1 MDEIEKYSIIGT
13 GTFGTVIHPGILC
26 SEMSNDKE
34 HYVSKIL
41 PITQGQKEI
50 ASLNSLPEELD
61 GILYFKENSYCIIDE
76 TNKQILEKLGINS
89 KDRACVNMVYLPGL
103 ELNDYLEQY
112 KTEENQTN
120 EWHDKYEMRDE
131 IPEIPREVILE
142 LLMKLSKFYPKVIS
156 LNKVPYYHNDISA
169 TNIMYSRNEM
179 YLIDFGRSSNK
190 PNSPNF
196 DIFGVIDVFNTIL
209 LCIPY
214 MTNNEDL
221 KLIYKSY
228 NDELDAYNKIRPR
241 QKPEE
246 MFEFKKTL
254 FETKLNEFIKIQNPS
269 INETNET
276 NETNEIIGGR
286 KTKRRKTKRRKP
298 KRKRNTKKHS

>member
-13 GTFGTVIHPGILC
+13 GTFGTVIHPAILC
-26 SEMSNDKE
+26 SEMSNDEK

-41 PITQGQKEI
+41 PIKQAEKEI
-50 ASLNSLPEELD
+50 TLLNKMPKELD
-61 GILYFKENSYCIIDE
+61 GILYFTENSYCIVDE
-76 TNKQILEKLGINS
+76 KNKQMLEKLGINS

-120 EWHDKYEMRDE
+120 QWHDKYEMRDE

-156 LNKVPYYHNDISA
+156 LNNDYHYYHNDIS
-169 TNIMYSRNEM
+169 TGNIMYSRNEY

-190 PNSPNF
+190 PNAPNF
-196 DIFGVIDVFNTIL
+196 DILTVIDVFNTIL
-209 LCIPY
+209 SSIQY

-228 NDELDAYNKIRPR
+228 NNELDAFNKIRPR

-246 MFEFKKTL
+246 IFEFKKTL
-254 FETKLNEFIKIQNPS
+254 FEKTLNEFIKIQNPS
-269 INETNET
+269 INEMS
-276 NETNEIIGGR
+276 GGKKNKTKKN
-286 KTKRRKTKRRKP
+286 KTKRKRHK
-298 KRKRNTKKHS
+298 KRHTKKHR

>member
-26 SEMSNDKE
+26 SQMSNDEK

-41 PITQGQKEI
+41 PIKQAEKEI
-50 ASLNSLPEELD
+50 TLLNKMPKELD
-61 GILYFKENSYCIIDE
+61 GILYFTENSYCIVDE
-76 TNKQILEKLGINS
+76 KNKQMLEKLGINS

-120 EWHDKYEMRDE
+120 QWHDKYEMRDE

-156 LNKVPYYHNDISA
+156 LNNDYHYYHNDIS
-169 TNIMYSRNEM
+169 TGNIMYSRNEY

-190 PNSPNF
+190 PNAPNF
-196 DIFGVIDVFNTIL
+196 DILTVIDVFNTIL
-209 LCIPY
+209 SSIQY

-221 KLIYKSY
+221 KLIYKTY
-228 NDELDAYNKIRPR
+228 NNELDAFNKIRPR
-241 QKPEE
+241 QPPAE

-254 FETKLNEFIKIQNPS
+254 FEKTLNEFIKIQNPS
-269 INETNET
+269 INE
-276 NETNEIIGGR
+276 ISGGKKNKTKKN
-286 KTKRRKTKRRKP
+286 KTKRKRHK
-298 KRKRNTKKHS
+298 KRHTKKHR

>member
-26 SEMSNDKE
+26 SQMSNDEK

-41 PITQGQKEI
+41 PIKQAEKEI
-50 ASLNSLPEELD
+50 TLLNKMPKELD
-61 GILYFKENSYCIIDE
+61 GILYFTENSYCIVDE

-120 EWHDKYEMRDE
+120 QWHDKYEMRDE

-156 LNKVPYYHNDISA
+156 LNNDYHYYHNDIS
-169 TNIMYSRNEM
+169 TGNIMYSRNEY

-190 PNSPNF
+190 PNAPNF
-196 DIFGVIDVFNTIL
+196 DILTVIDVFNTIL
-209 LCIPY
+209 SSIQY

-221 KLIYKSY
+221 KLIYKTY
-228 NDELDAYNKIRPR
+228 NNELDAFNKIRPR
-241 QKPEE
+241 QPPAE

-254 FETKLNEFIKIQNPS
+254 FEKTLNEFIKIQNPS
-269 INETNET
+269 INE
-276 NETNEIIGGR
+276 ISGGKKN
-286 KTKRRKTKRRKP
+286 KTKRKRHK
-298 KRKRNTKKHS
+298 KRHTKKHR

>member
-26 SEMSNDKE
+26 SQMSNDEK

-41 PITQGQKEI
+41 PIKQAEKEI
-50 ASLNSLPEELD
+50 TLLNKMPKELD
-61 GILYFKENSYCIIDE
+61 GILYFTENSYCIVDE
-76 TNKQILEKLGINS
+76 KNKQMLEKLGINS

-120 EWHDKYEMRDE
+120 QWHDKYEMRDE
-131 IPEIPREVILE
+131 IPEIPREVIIE

-156 LNKVPYYHNDISA
+156 LNNDYHYYHNDIS
-169 TNIMYSRNEM
+169 TGNIMYSRNEY

-190 PNSPNF
+190 PNAPNF
-196 DIFGVIDVFNTIL
+196 DILTVIDVFNTIL
-209 LCIPY
+209 SSIQY

-221 KLIYKSY
+221 KLIYKTY
-228 NDELDAYNKIRPR
+228 NNELDAFNKIRPR
-241 QKPEE
+241 QPPAE

-254 FETKLNEFIKIQNPS
+254 FEKTLNEFIKIQNPS
-269 INETNET
+269 INE
-276 NETNEIIGGR
+276 ISGGK
-286 KTKRRKTKRRKP
+286 KTKLKETKLKLKEKDIRKGIQ
-298 KRKRNTKKHS
+298 RNTDN

>member
-26 SEMSNDKE
+26 SQMSNDEK

-41 PITQGQKEI
+41 PIKQAEKEI
-50 ASLNSLPEELD
+50 TLLNKMPKELD
-61 GILYFKENSYCIIDE
+61 GILYFTENSYCIVDE
-76 TNKQILEKLGINS
+76 KNKQILEKLGINS

-120 EWHDKYEMRDE
+120 QWHDKYEMRDE

-156 LNKVPYYHNDISA
+156 LNNDYHYYHNDIS
-169 TNIMYSRNEM
+169 TGNIMYSRNEY

-190 PNSPNF
+190 PNAPNF
-196 DIFGVIDVFNTIL
+196 DILTVIDVFNTIL
-209 LCIPY
+209 SSIQY

-221 KLIYKSY
+221 NLIYKTY
-228 NDELDAYNKIRPR
+228 NNELDAFNKIRPR
-241 QKPEE
+241 QPPAE

-254 FETKLNEFIKIQNPS
+254 FEKTLNEFIKIQNPT
-269 INETNET
+269 INE
-276 NETNEIIGGR
+276 ISGGKKNKTKKN
-286 KTKRRKTKRRKP
+286 KTKRKRHK
-298 KRKRNTKKHS
+298 KRHTKKHR

>member
-26 SEMSNDKE
+26 SQMSNDEK

-41 PITQGQKEI
+41 PIKQAEKEI
-50 ASLNSLPEELD
+50 TLLNKMPKELD
-61 GILYFKENSYCIIDE
+61 GILYFTENSYCIVDE
-76 TNKQILEKLGINS
+76 KNKQMLEKLGINS

-120 EWHDKYEMRDE
+120 QWHDKYEMRDE

-156 LNKVPYYHNDISA
+156 LNNDYHYYHNDIS
-169 TNIMYSRNEM
+169 TGNIMYSRNEY

-190 PNSPNF
+190 PNAPNF
-196 DIFGVIDVFNTIL
+196 DILTVIDVFNTIL
-209 LCIPY
+209 SSIQY

-221 KLIYKSY
+221 KLIYKTY
-228 NDELDAYNKIRPR
+228 NNELDAFNKIRPR
-241 QKPEE
+241 QPPAE

-254 FETKLNEFIKIQNPS
+254 FEKTLNEFIKIQNPS
-269 INETNET
+269 INE
-276 NETNEIIGGR
+276 ISGGKKN
-286 KTKRRKTKRRKP
+286 KTKRNKTKTKR
-298 KRKRNTKKHS
+298 KRHKKRHTKKHR

>member
-26 SEMSNDKE
+26 SQMSNDEK

-41 PITQGQKEI
+41 PIKQAEKEI
-50 ASLNSLPEELD
+50 TLLNKMPKELD
-61 GILYFKENSYCIIDE
+61 GILYFTENSYCIVNE
-76 TNKQILEKLGINS
+76 KNKQMLEKLGINS

-120 EWHDKYEMRDE
+120 QWHDKYEMRDE

-156 LNKVPYYHNDISA
+156 LNNDYHYYHNDIS
-169 TNIMYSRNEM
+169 TGNIMYSRNEY

-190 PNSPNF
+190 PNAPNF
-196 DIFGVIDVFNTIL
+196 DILTVIDVFNTIL
-209 LCIPY
+209 SSIQY

-221 KLIYKSY
+221 NLIYKTY
-228 NDELDAYNKIRPR
+228 NNELDAFNKIRPR
-241 QKPEE
+241 QPPAEI
-246 MFEFKKTL
+246 FEFKKTL
-254 FETKLNEFIKIQNPS
+254 FEKTLNEFIKIQNPS
-269 INETNET
+269 INEMS
-276 NETNEIIGGR
+276 GGKKNKTKKN
-286 KTKRRKTKRRKP
+286 KTKRKRHK
-298 KRKRNTKKHS
+298 KRHTKKHR

>member
-26 SEMSNDKE
+26 SQMSNDEK

-41 PITQGQKEI
+41 PIKQAEKEI
-50 ASLNSLPEELD
+50 TLLNKMPKELD
-61 GILYFKENSYCIIDE
+61 GILYFTENSYCIVDE
-76 TNKQILEKLGINS
+76 KNKQMLEKLGINS

-120 EWHDKYEMRDE
+120 QWHDKYEMRDE

-156 LNKVPYYHNDISA
+156 LNNDYHYYHNDIS
-169 TNIMYSRNEM
+169 TGNIMYSRNEY

-190 PNSPNF
+190 PNAPNF
-196 DIFGVIDVFNTIL
+196 DILTVIDVFNTIL
-209 LCIPY
+209 SSIQY

-221 KLIYKSY
+221 NLIYKTY
-228 NDELDAYNKIRPR
+228 NNELDAFNKIRPR
-241 QKPEE
+241 QPPAE

-254 FETKLNEFIKIQNPS
+254 FEKTLNEFIKIQNPS
-269 INETNET
+269 INE
-276 NETNEIIGGR
+276 ISGGKKN
-286 KTKRRKTKRRKP
+286 KTKRKRHK
-298 KRKRNTKKHS
+298 KRHTKKHR

>member
-26 SEMSNDKE
+26 SQMSNDEK

-41 PITQGQKEI
+41 PIKQAEKEI
-50 ASLNSLPEELD
+50 TLLNKMPKELD
-61 GILYFKENSYCIIDE
+61 GILYFTENSYCIVDE
-76 TNKQILEKLGINS
+76 KNKQMLEKLGINS

-120 EWHDKYEMRDE
+120 QWHDKYEMRDE

-156 LNKVPYYHNDISA
+156 LNNDYHYYHNDIS
-169 TNIMYSRNEM
+169 TGNIMYSRNEY

-190 PNSPNF
+190 PNAPNF
-196 DIFGVIDVFNTIL
+196 DILTVIDVFNTIL
-209 LCIPY
+209 SSIQY

-221 KLIYKSY
+221 NLIYKTY
-228 NDELDAYNKIRPR
+228 NNELDAFNKIRPR
-241 QKPEE
+241 QPPAE

-254 FETKLNEFIKIQNPS
+254 FEKTLNEFIKIQNPS
-269 INETNET
+269 INE
-276 NETNEIIGGR
+276 ISGGKKNKTKKN
-286 KTKRRKTKRRKP
+286 KTKRKRHK
-298 KRKRNTKKHS
+298 KRHTKKHR

>member
-26 SEMSNDKE
+26 SQMSNDEK

-41 PITQGQKEI
+41 PIKQAEKEI
-50 ASLNSLPEELD
+50 TLLNKMPKELD
-61 GILYFKENSYCIIDE
+61 GILYFTENSYCIVDE
-76 TNKQILEKLGINS
+76 KNKQILEKLGINS

-120 EWHDKYEMRDE
+120 QWHDKYEMRDE

-156 LNKVPYYHNDISA
+156 LNNDYHYYHNDIS
-169 TNIMYSRNEM
+169 TGNIMYSRNEY

-190 PNSPNF
+190 PNAPNF
-196 DIFGVIDVFNTIL
+196 DILTVIDVFNTIL
-209 LCIPY
+209 SSIQY

-221 KLIYKSY
+221 NLIYKTY
-228 NDELDAYNKIRPR
+228 NNELDAFNKIRPR
-241 QKPEE
+241 QPPAEI
-246 MFEFKKTL
+246 FEFKKTL
-254 FETKLNEFIKIQNPS
+254 FEKTLNEFIKIQNPS
-269 INETNET
+269 INE
-276 NETNEIIGGR
+276 ISGGKKNKTKKN
-286 KTKRRKTKRRKP
+286 KTKRKRHK
-298 KRKRNTKKHS
+298 KRHTKKHR

>member
-26 SEMSNDKE
+26 SQMSNDEK

-41 PITQGQKEI
+41 PIKQAEKEI
-50 ASLNSLPEELD
+50 TLLNKMPKELD
-61 GILYFKENSYCIIDE
+61 GILYFTENSYCIVDE
-76 TNKQILEKLGINS
+76 KNKQILEKLGINS

-120 EWHDKYEMRDE
+120 QWHDKYEMRDE

-156 LNKVPYYHNDISA
+156 LNNDYHYYHNDIS
-169 TNIMYSRNEM
+169 TGNIMYSRNEY

-190 PNSPNF
+190 PNAPNF
-196 DIFGVIDVFNTIL
+196 DILTVIDVFNTIL
-209 LCIPY
+209 SSIQY

-221 KLIYKSY
+221 KLIYKTY
-228 NDELDAYNKIRPR
+228 NNELDAFNKIRPR
-241 QKPEE
+241 QPPAE

-254 FETKLNEFIKIQNPS
+254 FEKTLNEFIKIQNPS
-269 INETNET
+269 INE
-276 NETNEIIGGR
+276 ISGGKKNKTKKN
-286 KTKRRKTKRRKP
+286 KTKRKRHK
-298 KRKRNTKKHS
+298 KRHTKKHR

>member
-26 SEMSNDKE
+26 SQMSNDEK

-41 PITQGQKEI
+41 PIKQSEKEI
-50 ASLNSLPEELD
+50 TLLNKMPKELD
-61 GILYFKENSYCIIDE
+61 GILYFTENSYCIVDE
-76 TNKQILEKLGINS
+76 KNKQMLEKLGINS

-120 EWHDKYEMRDE
+120 QWHDKYEMRDE

-156 LNKVPYYHNDISA
+156 LNNDYHYYHNDIS
-169 TNIMYSRNEM
+169 TGNIMYSRNEY

-190 PNSPNF
+190 PNAPNF
-196 DIFGVIDVFNTIL
+196 DILTVIDVFNTIL
-209 LCIPY
+209 SSIQY

-221 KLIYKSY
+221 NLIYKTY
-228 NDELDAYNKIRPR
+228 NNELDAFNKIRPR
-241 QKPEE
+241 QPPAEI
-246 MFEFKKTL
+246 FEFKKTL
-254 FETKLNEFIKIQNPS
+254 FEKTLNEFIKIQNPS
-269 INETNET
+269 INE
-276 NETNEIIGGR
+276 ISGGKKNKTKKN
-286 KTKRRKTKRRKP
+286 KTKRKRHK
-298 KRKRNTKKHS
+298 KRHTKKHR

>member
-26 SEMSNDKE
+26 SQMSNDEK

-41 PITQGQKEI
+41 PIKQAEKEI
-50 ASLNSLPEELD
+50 TLLNKMPKELD
-61 GILYFKENSYCIIDE
+61 GILYFTENSYCIVDE
-76 TNKQILEKLGINS
+76 KNKQILEKLGINS

-120 EWHDKYEMRDE
+120 QWHDKYEMRDE

-156 LNKVPYYHNDISA
+156 LNNDYHYYHNDIS
-169 TNIMYSRNEM
+169 TGNIMYSRNEY

-190 PNSPNF
+190 PNAPNF
-196 DIFGVIDVFNTIL
+196 DILTVIDVFNTIL
-209 LCIPY
+209 SSIQY

-221 KLIYKSY
+221 NLIYKTY
-228 NDELDAYNKIRPR
+228 NNELDAFNKIRPR
-241 QKPEE
+241 QPPAE

-254 FETKLNEFIKIQNPS
+254 FEKTLNEFIKIQNPS
-269 INETNET
+269 INE
-276 NETNEIIGGR
+276 ISGGKKN
-286 KTKRRKTKRRKP
+286 KTKRKRHK
-298 KRKRNTKKHS
+298 KRHTKKHR

>member
-26 SEMSNDKE
+26 SQMSNDEK

-41 PITQGQKEI
+41 PIKQAEKEI
-50 ASLNSLPEELD
+50 TLLNKMPKELD
-61 GILYFKENSYCIIDE
+61 GILYFTENSYCIVDE
-76 TNKQILEKLGINS
+76 TNKQILENLGINS

-103 ELNDYLEQY
+103 ELHDYLEQY

-120 EWHDKYEMRDE
+120 EWHDKYNMRDE

-156 LNKVPYYHNDISA
+156 LNNDYHYYHNDIS
-169 TNIMYSRNEM
+169 TGNIMYSRNEY

-190 PNSPNF
+190 PNAPNF
-196 DIFGVIDVFNTIL
+196 DILTVIDVFNTIL
-209 LCIPY
+209 SSIQY

-221 KLIYKSY
+221 NLIYKTY
-228 NDELDAYNKIRPR
+228 NNELDAFNKIRPR
-241 QKPEE
+241 QPPAE

-254 FETKLNEFIKIQNPS
+254 FEKTLNEFIKIQNPS
-269 INETNET
+269 INE
-276 NETNEIIGGR
+276 ISGGKKNKTKKN
-286 KTKRRKTKRRKP
+286 KTKRKRHK
-298 KRKRNTKKHS
+298 KRHTKKHR

>member
-26 SEMSNDKE
+26 SQMSNDEK

-41 PITQGQKEI
+41 PIKQAEKEI
-50 ASLNSLPEELD
+50 TLLNKMPKELD
-61 GILYFKENSYCIIDE
+61 GILYFTENSYCIVDE
-76 TNKQILEKLGINS
+76 KNKQMLEKLGINS

-120 EWHDKYEMRDE
+120 QWHDKYEMRDE

-156 LNKVPYYHNDISA
+156 LNNDYHYYHNDIS
-169 TNIMYSRNEM
+169 TGNIMYSRNEY

-190 PNSPNF
+190 PNAPNF
-196 DIFGVIDVFNTIL
+196 DILTVIDVFNTIL
-209 LCIPY
+209 SSIQY

-221 KLIYKSY
+221 KLIYKTY
-228 NDELDAYNKIRPR
+228 NNELDAFNKIRPR
-241 QKPEE
+241 QPPAE

-254 FETKLNEFIKIQNPS
+254 FEKTLNEFIKIQNPS
-269 INETNET
+269 INE
-276 NETNEIIGGR
+276 ISGGKKN
-286 KTKRRKTKRRKP
+286 KTKRKRHK
-298 KRKRNTKKHS
+298 KRHTKKHR

>member
-1 MDEIEKYSIIGT
+1 MDEIENYSIIGT

-26 SEMSNDKE
+26 SQMSNDKE

-41 PITQGQKEI
+41 PIKQAEKEI
-50 ASLNSLPEELD
+50 TLLNEMLPKELD
-61 GILYFKENSYCIIDE
+61 GILYFTENSYCKIDE

-89 KDRACVNMVYLPGL
+89 KDKACVNMVYLPGL

-120 EWHDKYEMRDE
+120 QWHDKYEMRDE

-156 LNKVPYYHNDISA
+156 LNNDYHYYHNDIS
-169 TNIMYSRNEM
+169 TGNIMYSRNEY

-190 PNSPNF
+190 PNAPNF
-196 DIFGVIDVFNTIL
+196 DILTVIDVFNTIL
-209 LCIPY
+209 SSIQY

-221 KLIYKSY
+221 KLIYKTY
-228 NDELDAYNKIRPR
+228 NNELDAFNKIRPR
-241 QKPEE
+241 QPPAE

-254 FETKLNEFIKIQNPS
+254 FEKTLNEFIKIQNPS
-269 INETNET
+269 INE
-276 NETNEIIGGR
+276 ISGGKKNKTKKN
-286 KTKRRKTKRRKP
+286 KTKRKRHK
-298 KRKRNTKKHS
+298 KRHTKKHR

>member
-26 SEMSNDKE
+26 SQMSNDEK

-41 PITQGQKEI
+41 PIKQAEKEI
-50 ASLNSLPEELD
+50 TLLNKMPKELD
-61 GILYFKENSYCIIDE
+61 GILYFTENSYCIVDE
-76 TNKQILEKLGINS
+76 KNKQILEKLGINS

-120 EWHDKYEMRDE
+120 QWHDKYEMRDE

-156 LNKVPYYHNDISA
+156 LNNDYHYYHNDIS
-169 TNIMYSRNEM
+169 TGNIMYSRNEY

-190 PNSPNF
+190 PNAPNF
-196 DIFGVIDVFNTIL
+196 DILTVIDVFNTIL
-209 LCIPY
+209 SSIQY

-221 KLIYKSY
+221 NLIYKTY
-228 NDELDAYNKIRPR
+228 NNELDAFNKIRPR
-241 QKPEE
+241 QPPAE

-254 FETKLNEFIKIQNPS
+254 FEKTLNEFIKIQNPS
-269 INETNET
+269 INE
-276 NETNEIIGGR
+276 ISGGKKNKTKKN
-286 KTKRRKTKRRKP
+286 KTKRKRHK
-298 KRKRNTKKHS
+298 KRHTKKHR

>member
-13 GTFGTVIHPGILC
+13 GTFGTVLHPGILC
-26 SEMSNDKE
+26 SQMSNDEK

-41 PITQGQKEI
+41 PIKQAEKEI
-50 ASLNSLPEELD
+50 TLLNKMPKELD
-61 GILYFKENSYCIIDE
+61 GILYFTENSYCIVDE
-76 TNKQILEKLGINS
+76 KNKQMLEKLGINS

-120 EWHDKYEMRDE
+120 QWHDKYEMRDE

-156 LNKVPYYHNDISA
+156 LNNDYHYYHNDIS
-169 TNIMYSRNEM
+169 TGNIMYSRNEY

-190 PNSPNF
+190 PNAPNF
-196 DIFGVIDVFNTIL
+196 DILTVIDVFNTIL
-209 LCIPY
+209 SSIQY

-221 KLIYKSY
+221 KLIYKTY
-228 NDELDAYNKIRPR
+228 NNELDAFNKIRPR
-241 QKPEE
+241 QPPAE

-254 FETKLNEFIKIQNPS
+254 FEKTLNEFIKIQNPS
-269 INETNET
+269 INE
-276 NETNEIIGGR
+276 ISGGKKNKTKKN
-286 KTKRRKTKRRKP
+286 KTKRKRHK
-298 KRKRNTKKHS
+298 KRHTKKHR

>member
-26 SEMSNDKE
+26 SQMSNDEK

-41 PITQGQKEI
+41 PIKQAEKEI
-50 ASLNSLPEELD
+50 TLLNKMPKELD
-61 GILYFKENSYCIIDE
+61 GILYFTENSYCIVDE
-76 TNKQILEKLGINS
+76 KNKQMLEKLGINS

-120 EWHDKYEMRDE
+120 QWHDKYEMRDE

-156 LNKVPYYHNDISA
+156 LNNDYHYYHNDIS
-169 TNIMYSRNEM
+169 TGNIMYSRNEY

-190 PNSPNF
+190 PNAPNF
-196 DIFGVIDVFNTIL
+196 DILTVIDVFNTIL
-209 LCIPY
+209 SSIQY

-221 KLIYKSY
+221 KLIYKTY
-228 NDELDAYNKIRPR
+228 NNELDAFNKIRPR
-241 QKPEE
+241 QPPAEI
-246 MFEFKKTL
+246 FEFKKTL
-254 FETKLNEFIKIQNPS
+254 FEKTLNEFIKIQNPS
-269 INETNET
+269 INE
-276 NETNEIIGGR
+276 ISGGKKNKTKKN
-286 KTKRRKTKRRKP
+286 KTKRKRHK
-298 KRKRNTKKHS
+298 KRHTKKHR

>member
-26 SEMSNDKE
+26 SQMSNDEK

-41 PITQGQKEI
+41 PIKQAEKEI
-50 ASLNSLPEELD
+50 TLLNEMLPKELD
-61 GILYFKENSYCIIDE
+61 GILYFTENSYCKIDE

-89 KDRACVNMVYLPGL
+89 KDKACVNMVYLPGL

-120 EWHDKYEMRDE
+120 QWHDKYEMRDE

-156 LNKVPYYHNDISA
+156 LNNDYHYYHNDIS
-169 TNIMYSRNEM
+169 TGNIMYSRNEY

-190 PNSPNF
+190 PNAPNF
-196 DIFGVIDVFNTIL
+196 DILTVIDVFNTIL
-209 LCIPY
+209 SSIQY

-221 KLIYKSY
+221 KLIYKTY
-228 NDELDAYNKIRPR
+228 NNELDAFNKIRPR
-241 QKPEE
+241 QPPAE

-254 FETKLNEFIKIQNPS
+254 FEKTLNEFIKIQNPS
-269 INETNET
+269 INE
-276 NETNEIIGGR
+276 ISGGKKNKTKKN
-286 KTKRRKTKRRKP
+286 KTKRKRHK
-298 KRKRNTKKHS
+298 KRHTKKHR

>member
-1 MDEIEKYSIIGT
+1 MDEIEKYSIIGI

-41 PITQGQKEI
+41 PIKQAEKEI
-50 ASLNSLPEELD
+50 ASLKALPKELD
-61 GILYFKENSYCIIDE
+61 GILYFTENSHCIVDE

-103 ELNDYLEQY
+103 ELHDYLEQY

-120 EWHDKYEMRDE
+120 QWHDKYEMRDE

-156 LNKVPYYHNDISA
+156 LNKVPYYHNDIS
-169 TNIMYSRNEM
+169 TGNIIHSKNEY
-179 YLIDFGRSSNK
+179 YLIDFGFSSNK
-190 PNSPNF
+190 PKAPNF
-196 DIFGVIDVFNTIL
+196 DIRGVIDVFNTIL
-209 LCIPY
+209 LTIPY

-241 QKPEE
+241 QDQEK
-246 MFEFKKTL
+246 MFEFAKTL
-254 FETKLNEFIKIQNPS
+254 FETKLNEFIKLQTPE
-269 INETNET
+269 IN
-276 NETNEIIGGR
+276 GGKKN
-286 KTKRRKTKRRKP
+286 KT
-298 KRKRNTKKHS
+298 KRNTKKRNTKKRHTKKH

>member
-26 SEMSNDKE
+26 SKMSNDKE

-41 PITQGQKEI
+41 PIKQAEKEI
-50 ASLNSLPEELD
+50 TLLNEMLPKELD
-61 GILYFKENSYCIIDE
+61 GILYFTENSYCKIDE

-89 KDRACVNMVYLPGL
+89 KDKACVNMVYLPGL

-120 EWHDKYEMRDE
+120 QWHDKYEMRDE

-156 LNKVPYYHNDISA
+156 LNNDYHYYHNDIS
-169 TNIMYSRNEM
+169 TGNIMYSRNEY

-190 PNSPNF
+190 PNAPNF
-196 DIFGVIDVFNTIL
+196 DILTVIDVFNTIL
-209 LCIPY
+209 SSIQY

-221 KLIYKSY
+221 KLIYKTY
-228 NDELDAYNKIRPR
+228 NNELDAFNKIRPR
-241 QKPEE
+241 QPPAE

-254 FETKLNEFIKIQNPS
+254 FEKTLNEFIKIQNPS
-269 INETNET
+269 INE
-276 NETNEIIGGR
+276 ISGGKKNKTKKN
-286 KTKRRKTKRRKP
+286 KTKRKRHK
-298 KRKRNTKKHS
+298 KRHTKKHR

>member
-26 SEMSNDKE
+26 SQMSNDEK

-41 PITQGQKEI
+41 PIKQAEKEI
-50 ASLNSLPEELD
+50 TLLNKMPKELD
-61 GILYFKENSYCIIDE
+61 GILYFTENSYCIVDE
-76 TNKQILEKLGINS
+76 KNKQMLEKLGINS

-120 EWHDKYEMRDE
+120 QWHDKYEMRDE

-156 LNKVPYYHNDISA
+156 LNNDYHYYHNDIS
-169 TNIMYSRNEM
+169 TGNIMYSRNEY

-190 PNSPNF
+190 PNAPNF
-196 DIFGVIDVFNTIL
+196 DILTVIDVFNTIL
-209 LCIPY
+209 SSIQY

-221 KLIYKSY
+221 NLIYKTY
-228 NDELDAYNKIRPR
+228 NNELDAFNKIRPR
-241 QKPEE
+241 QPPAEI
-246 MFEFKKTL
+246 FEFKKTL
-254 FETKLNEFIKIQNPS
+254 FEKTLNEFIKIQNPS
-269 INETNET
+269 INEMS
-276 NETNEIIGGR
+276 GGKKNKTKKN
-286 KTKRRKTKRRKP
+286 KTKRKRHK
-298 KRKRNTKKHS
+298 KRHTKKHR